1 MQRIRQLL
9 SVLAVLAFA
18 ASTTG
23 CNTVEG
29 AGRDIQGAGAAM
41 SDTARDV
48 RADLDDDVPPPP
60 PPPPHQ

>member
-9 SVLAVLAFA
+9 SVLAVLAFI

-29 AGRDIQGAGAAM
+29 AGRDLQGAGAAVAE
-41 SDTARDV
+41 TARDV
-48 RADLDDDVPPPP
+48 RDDIPPPP
-60 PPPPHQ
+60 PPPPPPPGN